1 MPVADVVRIEGLS
14 VIHSG
19 LTVLTVDEL
28 VIRQHERWVLLGPNG
43 SGKTTLLSV
52 IAGRQWPS
60 AGRIQILGETLGR
73 VDLRELRIRLGFH
86 SAAISRALRPGIA
99 VHDVVVTGIDG
110 ALEPWWRSYDASDH
124 ERADELLGVLGIA
137 DLAQRP
143 IGVVSEG
150 ERARVLLARLLIGAP
165 DLLCLD
171 EPAAGLDLGARE
183 DLLGRLAELMA
194 DPGPAPVVLVTH
206 HLEEIPAG
214 VTHALV
220 LRDARVWA
228 KGRVD
233 EVLTSQVISSAFGL
247 SLDVRRHADGRYSA
261 RATS

>member
-1 MPVADVVRIEGLS
+1 M
-14 VIHSG
+14 
-19 LTVLTVDEL
+19 
-28 VIRQHERWVLLGPNG
+28 
-43 SGKTTLLSV
+43 
-52 IAGRQWPS
+52 
-60 AGRIQILGETLGR
+60 
-73 VDLRELRIRLGFH
+73 
-86 SAAISRALRPGIA
+86 
-99 VHDVVVTGIDG
+99 
-110 ALEPWWRSYDASDH
+110 
-124 ERADELLGVLGIA
+124 
-137 DLAQRP
+137 
-143 IGVVSEG
+143 
-150 ERARVLLARLLIGAP
+150 LLARLLIGAP